1 VQLHW
6 RHKMTDYIQVKDH
19 PDLVRETNS
28 HAIVNTNMAA
38 YKAAVDRSR
47 AAQKNKDD
55 LRDAV
60 RDINNL
66 KSEMHEIK
74 NLLLQMMDKK

>member
-1 VQLHW
+1 
-6 RHKMTDYIQVKDH
+6 MSEEYIQVEDN
-19 PDLVRETNS
+19 PNLARDVNS
-28 HAIVNTNMAA
+28 RAVVNTNMNA
-38 YKAAVDRSR
+38 YKAAVERSR
-47 AAQKNKDD
+47 AVQKNKDE

-74 NLLLQMMDKK
+74 NLLLQIVDKK

>member
-1 VQLHW
+1 
-6 RHKMTDYIQVKDH
+6 MTEYIQVKDH
-19 PDLVRETNS
+19 PDLVRETTS

-38 YKAAVDRSR
+38 YKAAVERSR
-47 AAQKNKDD
+47 AVQKQKDE

-66 KSEMHEIK
+66 KCEMHEIK
-74 NLLLQMMDKK
+74 NLLLQLVDKK

>member
-1 VQLHW
+1 LHW
-6 RHKMTDYIQVKDH
+6 RHKMTELLQVKDH
-19 PDLVRETNS
+19 PDLARDTES

-38 YKAAVDRSR
+38 YKAAVERSR
-47 AAQKNKDD
+47 AAQKQRDE

-66 KSEMHEIK
+66 KCEMHEIK
-74 NLLLQMMDKK
+74 NLLLQLVEK

>member
-1 VQLHW
+1 
-6 RHKMTDYIQVKDH
+6 MTDYIQVKDH

-38 YKAAVDRSR
+38 YKAAVECSR

-74 NLLLQMMDKK
+74 NLLLQMMDRK

>member
-1 VQLHW
+1 
-6 RHKMTDYIQVKDH
+6 MSEEYIQVEDN
-19 PDLVRETNS
+19 PNLARDPNS
-28 HAIVNTNMAA
+28 RAVVNTNMAA
-38 YKAAVDRSR
+38 YKAAVERSR
-47 AAQKNKDD
+47 AVQKNKDE

-74 NLLLQMMDKK
+74 NLLLQIVDKK

>member
-1 VQLHW
+1 
-6 RHKMTDYIQVKDH
+6 MTEYLQVKDH
-19 PDLVRETNS
+19 PDLVRDTQS
-28 HAIVNTNMAA
+28 HAVVNTNMAA
-38 YKAAVDRSR
+38 YRAAVERSR
-47 AAQKNKDD
+47 SAQKSKDE

-74 NLLLQMMDKK
+74 NLLLQMMDKE

>member
-1 VQLHW
+1 
-6 RHKMTDYIQVKDH
+6 MAEYIQVKDH
-19 PDLVRETNS
+19 PDLVRDTQS

-38 YKAAVDRSR
+38 YQAAIERSR
-47 AAQKNKDD
+47 AAQKQKDE

-66 KSEMHEIK
+66 KCEMHEIK
-74 NLLLQMMDKK
+74 NLLLQLVDKK

>member
-1 VQLHW
+1 
-6 RHKMTDYIQVKDH
+6 MTEYLQVKDH
-19 PDLVRETNS
+19 PDLARDTQS
-28 HAIVNTNMAA
+28 HAVVNTNMAA
-38 YKAAVDRSR
+38 YQAAVERSR
-47 AAQKNKDD
+47 VAQKNKDE

-74 NLLLQMMDKK
+74 ELLLQTMDRK

>member
-1 VQLHW
+1 
-6 RHKMTDYIQVKDH
+6 MTDYIQVKDH

>member
-1 VQLHW
+1 MSEL
-6 RHKMTDYIQVKDH
+6 IQVKDH
-19 PDLVRETNS
+19 PDLARDTQS

-38 YKAAVDRSR
+38 YQAAVERSR
-47 AAQKNKDD
+47 AAQKQRDE

-66 KSEMHEIK
+66 KCEMHEIK
-74 NLLLQMMDKK
+74 NLLLQLVDKK

>member
-1 VQLHW
+1 
-6 RHKMTDYIQVKDH
+6 MAEYIQVKDH
-19 PDLVRETNS
+19 PDLVRDTQS

-38 YKAAVDRSR
+38 YQAAIERSR
-47 AAQKNKDD
+47 AAQKQRDE

-66 KSEMHEIK
+66 KCEMHEIK
-74 NLLLQMMDKK
+74 NLLLQLVDKK

>member
-1 VQLHW
+1 
-6 RHKMTDYIQVKDH
+6 MTEYLQVKDH
-19 PDLVRETNS
+19 PDLARDTQS
-28 HAIVNTNMAA
+28 HAVVNTNMAA
-38 YKAAVDRSR
+38 YQAAVARSR
-47 AAQKNKDD
+47 VAQKNKDE

-74 NLLLQMMDKK
+74 DLLLQMMDRK

>member
-1 VQLHW
+1 
-6 RHKMTDYIQVKDH
+6 MTEYIKVKDH
-19 PDLVRETNS
+19 PHLARDTGSRG
-28 HAIVNTNMAA
+28 IVNTNIAA
-38 YKAAVDRSR
+38 YEAAVARSR
-47 AAQKNKDD
+47 AANKQKDD

-74 NLLLQMMDKK
+74 NLLLKLVDKD

>member
-1 VQLHW
+1 
-6 RHKMTDYIQVKDH
+6 MTEYIQVKDH

-28 HAIVNTNMAA
+28 HAIINTNMAA
-38 YKAAVDRSR
+38 YKTAVERSR
-47 AAQKNKDD
+47 AAQKQKDE

-66 KSEMHEIK
+66 KCEMHEIK
-74 NLLLQMMDKK
+74 NLLLQLVDKK

>member
-1 VQLHW
+1 
-6 RHKMTDYIQVKDH
+6 MSEYIQVEDNPNLARDK
-19 PDLVRETNS
+19 NS
-28 HAIVNTNMAA
+28 RAVVNTNMAA
-38 YKAAVDRSR
+38 YKAAVERSR
-47 AAQKNKDD
+47 AVQKNKDE

-74 NLLLQMMDKK
+74 NLLLQIVDKK

>member
-6 RHKMTDYIQVKDH
+6 RHKMTEFIQVEDN
-19 PDLVRETNS
+19 PNLARDTNS
-28 HAIVNTNMAA
+28 RAIVNTNMEA
-38 YKAAVDRSR
+38 YKAAVARSR
-47 AAQKNKDD
+47 AAQKQRDE

-66 KSEMHEIK
+66 KCEMHEIK
-74 NLLLQMMDKK
+74 NLLLEMMDKK

>member
-1 VQLHW
+1 
-6 RHKMTDYIQVKDH
+6 MTEYIKVKDY
-19 PDLVRETNS
+19 PNLARDTESR
-28 HAIVNTNMAA
+28 AIVNTNMAA
-38 YKAAVDRSR
+38 YEAAVARSR
-47 AAQKNKDD
+47 AAKKHKDD

-74 NLLLQMMDKK
+74 NLLLKLVDKE

>member
-1 VQLHW
+1 
-6 RHKMTDYIQVKDH
+6 MTEYLQVKDH
-19 PDLVRETNS
+19 QDLARDTQSNAV
-28 HAIVNTNMAA
+28 VNTNMAA
-38 YKAAVDRSR
+38 YQAAVERSR
-47 AAQKNKDD
+47 VAQKNKDE

-74 NLLLQMMDKK
+74 DLLLQMMDRK

>member
-1 VQLHW
+1 MM
-6 RHKMTDYIQVKDH
+6 RHKMSEEYIQVEDN
-19 PDLVRETNS
+19 PNLARDVNS
-28 HAIVNTNMAA
+28 RAVVNTNMAA
-38 YKAAVDRSR
+38 YKAVERSR
-47 AAQKNKDD
+47 AVQKNKDE

-74 NLLLQMMDKK
+74 NLLLQIVDKK

>member
-1 VQLHW
+1 MSEL
-6 RHKMTDYIQVKDH
+6 IQVKDH
-19 PDLVRETNS
+19 PDLARDTQS

-38 YKAAVDRSR
+38 YEAAVRRSR
-47 AAQKNKDD
+47 SAQNQKDE

-74 NLLLQMMDKK
+74 SLLLKLVDKE